1 MFGKEVR
8 QTLALA
14 GPLILAQLAHM
25 SMSFVDT
32 IMVGRLGSQEL
43 AGVALGSAVY
53 FPVILISLG
62 ILMAVSPM
70 VSHSYGAGDQI
81 AIGRSVRQGLWLG
94 TLLTIPTCLV
104 IWNAGS
110 LLTWMGQEE
119 RTVLLAEEYL
129 YAMIWGVAPHL
140 WFGALRYF
148 MEGLSRPRV
157 VMMITSGAVILNVSA
172 NYVLMYGKLGFPAL
186 GLAGCGWASTLVFW
200 SMFLVLVCVI
210 GNSQALRSYGV
221 FSRLG
226 KPDRHSISEIFRI
239 GWPIGVMLGFEV
251 GLFSSTALL
260 MGLFGTTV
268 LAAHQIALQ
277 CAAYAFMVPL
287 GLSMAV
293 TVRVGQ
299 ATGRR
304 DLQGARRA
312 GYVGMWLG
320 ASFMMISAICFWAF
334 PMSII
339 SLFLDVESG
348 LNTEVVLK
356 ATVLLSIAAVFQIFD
371 GLQVTAAGALR
382 GLKDTRMP
390 MLLAVISYWFVGLT
404 SGYVLGFQLDFEGAG
419 LWWGLVLGLTTAA
432 LLLSWRFNRKIN
444 GLLSLAS

>member
-53 FPVILISLG
+53 FPVLLISLG

-70 VSHSYGAGDQI
+70 VSQSYGAGDEI

-104 IWNAGS
+104 IWNAAS
-110 LLTWMGQEE
+110 LLAWMGQEE

-226 KPDRHSISEIFRI
+226 KPDWHSISEIFRI